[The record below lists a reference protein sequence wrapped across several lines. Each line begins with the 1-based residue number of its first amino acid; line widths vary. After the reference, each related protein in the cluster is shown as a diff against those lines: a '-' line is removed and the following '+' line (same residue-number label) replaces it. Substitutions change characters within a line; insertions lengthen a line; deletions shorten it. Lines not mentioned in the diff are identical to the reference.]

1 MARMGEVPGESFI
14 ASLEPSE
21 LYRIAASPGFLSLAA
36 VQQLYNRNLPWPAPF
51 AGDSEIKGEHR
62 PPIETLLPRD
72 LGLVFVGECD
82 TAGIEG
88 AKVTIENGV
97 PVLDT
102 ERDGGR
108 QSKADNEKP
117 AGKKVPFYFETI
129 STPEGESG
137 NRARVFASPGGVLL
151 WSYSGTYHPD
161 HENPWLS
168 GESPSVFNTARRI
181 YVPDLAW
188 LRTIGTKKE
197 GIDRA
202 LMLALM
208 TDFINLAEGTGRV
221 IIKPDHCQVIVNIS
235 GRSKPPETLGGVR
248 VEAILFGLA
257 ETRLATVDGRQLQ
270 PHVDRLR
277 VPAGADPFERA
288 VEVCREVIDADAAR
302 RTKSI
307 ETKARLLGISP

>member
-1 MARMGEVPGESFI
+1 MTHTGEAPDGSFI
-14 ASLEPSE
+14 ASLEPPE
-21 LYRIAASPGFLSLAA
+21 LYRIAASPGFLSFAA

-51 AGDSEIKGEHR
+51 AVDSEIKGEHR
-62 PPIETLLPRD
+62 LPIETLLPRD

-102 ERDGGR
+102 ERDSGR
-108 QSKADNEKP
+108 QSKADNEKL
-117 AGKKVPFYFETI
+117 AGKKVPFYFEPI
-129 STPEGESG
+129 PIPEGELGSKT
-137 NRARVFASPGGVLL
+137 RVFATPGGVLS
-151 WSYSGTYHPD
+151 WSHSGTYHPD
-161 HENPWLS
+161 HENPWPS
-168 GESPSVFNTARRI
+168 GEAPSVFNTARRI

-202 LMLALM
+202 LTLALM
-208 TDFINLAEGTGRV
+208 TDFIYRAEGTGRV

-235 GRSKPPETLGGVR
+235 GRLKSMETIGGVR

-257 ETRLATVDGRQLQ
+257 EIRLATVDGRQLQ

-277 VPAGADPFERA
+277 VSAGADPFERA

-302 RTKSI
+302 RPKGIATKV
-307 ETKARLLGISP
+307 RLLGISP